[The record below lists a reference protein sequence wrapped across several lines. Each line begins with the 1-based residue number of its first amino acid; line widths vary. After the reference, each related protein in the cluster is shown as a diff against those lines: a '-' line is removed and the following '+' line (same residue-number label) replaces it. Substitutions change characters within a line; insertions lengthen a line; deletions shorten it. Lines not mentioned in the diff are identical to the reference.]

1 MSARTPTAS
10 TRLAAFVALVAFD
23 LGAAPALARQAP
35 ADSAALTFEPLFE
48 VVAHR
53 VLEGRKRP
61 DVLILFGRGGQIET
75 WRPGAEKREG
85 QRTPV
90 MLPHPERT
98 LVDTASYGGRDFVVA
113 ASPAGLSAYALDE
126 NGSVASE
133 AQIWIPRAK
142 FTLRVLAPQL
152 SAIVQDVNRDGA
164 PDIVLPTPSACE
176 LWLASVDSADGA
188 PQFRK
193 TATLAV
199 DVTRWGAREGEFLS
213 DALESSFAIP
223 GLDTRDVNGDGRP
236 DLLVEQEQRRA
247 FHLQR
252 EDGTFPVAPDVHVDL
267 SIFRDTTEA
276 GGLKLG
282 GVLSS
287 SDRAS
292 WSSRDLDRDG
302 IPDYVI
308 GHRRKVW
315 VFRGGKK
322 GPQFKDPA
330 AILKTAE
337 DITVLTVLELDDDEH
352 PDLLLVKV
360 QVPTLATLLRGLF
373 GEWDVRIGALGYR
386 NKGDATFETNPK
398 WSNELTV
405 RLPGIVGLVK
415 NPEKILERFT
425 DLEKRFR
432 LNSRGDVNGDGEL
445 DVLVASE
452 DRKRLDVW
460 FGARGTGRDTR
471 GERKV
476 REILFDDK
484 NTTWD
489 VDRVVAALGNFAQRQ
504 IALLTGERKPD
515 WSVELRDPA
524 KFELGALECADF
536 DGDERAEVLVGYR
549 RGLGGRA
556 VLFDVLSRR

>member
-1 MSARTPTAS
+1 MSARTIFFAALLGVAPATAAPTA
-10 TRLAAFVALVAFD
+10 
-23 LGAAPALARQAP
+23 PQQAVEFKT
-35 ADSAALTFEPLFE
+35 LTLEPDFE

-53 VLEGRKRP
+53 VLASAGRP
-61 DVLILFGRGGQIET
+61 DVLILFGRDGQIES
-75 WRPGAEKREG
+75 WRPFAEAREG
-85 QRTPV
+85 DKRFLV
-90 MLPHPERT
+90 VLPQPERT

-113 ASPAGLSAYALDE
+113 ASPAGVTAYPLDE
-126 NGSVASE
+126 VSRVTAE
-133 AQIWIPRAK
+133 AQSWIARAK
-142 FTLRVLAPQL
+142 FQLRVLTPQL
-152 SAIVQDVNRDGA
+152 SSIVQDVNRDGA
-164 PDIVLPTPSACE
+164 PDIVLPTPNACE
-176 LWLASVDSADGA
+176 LWLASFDPADGA
-188 PQFRK
+188 PKFRK

-199 DVTRWGAREGEFLS
+199 DVTRWGSREGEFLS

-236 DLLVEQEQRRA
+236 DLLVEQDQRRA

-252 EDGTFPVAPDVHVDL
+252 EDGSFPVAPDVQVDL

-276 GGLKLG
+276 AGLKLG
-282 GVLSS
+282 AVLSAT
-287 SDRAS
+287 DRAS

-315 VFRGGKK
+315 VFRGGKQ

-337 DITVLTVLELDDDEH
+337 DITVLSVLELDDDEH
-352 PDLLLVKV
+352 PDLLLVKL

-386 NKGDATFETNPK
+386 NKGDATFETAPK
-398 WSNELTV
+398 WSNELTM

-425 DLEKRFR
+425 ELEKRFR
-432 LNSRGDVNGDGEL
+432 VSSRGDVNGDGEL

-460 FGARGTGRDTR
+460 YGAPGAGRDTR

-484 NTTWD
+484 NTSWD
-489 VDRVVAALGNFAQRQ
+489 VDRVVAALGSLAQRQ
-504 IALLTGERKPD
+504 VALLTGERKPD
-515 WSVELRDPA
+515 WSLELRDPA

-536 DGDERAEVLVGYR
+536 DGDARAEVLVGYR
-549 RGLGGRA
+549 RVQGGRA
-556 VLFDVLSRR
+556 VVFDVLARR

>member
-1 MSARTPTAS
+1 MSARTNL
-10 TRLAAFVALVAFD
+10 LAAL
-23 LGAAPALARQAP
+23 LGAAPA
-35 ADSAALTFEPLFE
+35 AALQVPQQPAGLSTLSLEPDFE

-53 VLEGRKRP
+53 VLASEGRP
-61 DVLILFGRGGQIET
+61 EVLILFGHDGQIES
-75 WRPGAEKREG
+75 WRPFAEAREG
-85 QRTPV
+85 DKRFLV
-90 MLPHPERT
+90 VLPQPKRT

-113 ASPAGLSAYALDE
+113 ASPTGVTAYPLDE
-126 NGSVASE
+126 NRRVTAE
-133 AQIWIPRAK
+133 AQSWIPRAK
-142 FTLRVLAPQL
+142 FQLRVLTPQL
-152 SAIVQDVNRDGA
+152 SSIVQDVNRDGA
-164 PDIVLPTPSACE
+164 PDIVLPGPSACE
-176 LWLASVDSADGA
+176 LWLASFDAAEGA
-188 PQFRK
+188 PKFRK

-199 DVTRWGAREGEFLS
+199 DVTRWGSREGEFLS
-213 DALESSFAIP
+213 DSLESSFAIP

-236 DLLVEQEQRRA
+236 DLLVEQDQRRA

-252 EDGTFPVAPDVHVDL
+252 EDGSFPVAPDVQVDL

-276 GGLKLG
+276 AGLKLG
-282 GVLSS
+282 AVLSAT
-287 SDRAS
+287 DRAS

-315 VFRGGKK
+315 VFRGGKQ

-337 DITVLTVLELDDDEH
+337 DITVLSVLELDDDEH
-352 PDLLLVKV
+352 PDLLLVKL

-386 NKGDATFETNPK
+386 NKGDATFETAPK
-398 WSNELTV
+398 WSNELTM

-425 DLEKRFR
+425 ELEKRFR
-432 LNSRGDVNGDGEL
+432 VSARGDVNGDGEL

-452 DRKRLDVW
+452 DRKRLEVW
-460 FGARGTGRDTR
+460 YGAPGAGRDTR

-484 NTTWD
+484 NTAWD
-489 VDRVVAALGNFAQRQ
+489 VDRVVAALGSLAQRQ
-504 IALLTGERKPD
+504 VALLTGERKPD

-536 DGDERAEVLVGYR
+536 DADARAEVLVGYR
-549 RGLGGRA
+549 RIQGGRA
-556 VLFDVLSRR
+556 VLFDVLARR